1 MPGRGTQAWQSSG
14 VSVGGAEGRGRG
26 GRRRKVLRRG
36 RRGEVLLSRCFT
48 RGLTSQEEG
57 RYGGEGI
64 GGRRRGKG
72 VTKRGEKR
80 WERQGAQS
88 TPPLLKSP
96 SHASSPAT
104 PLFLHLSVDAQQQ
117 QRLLIFST
125 STKLTSPRDFIMA
138 DLLTFP
144 LPKSLSK
151 AMQINYLKHKV
162 EGEDETNFLIA
173 RSLNFFKKH

>member
-72 VTKRGEKR
+72 VTKTGEG
-80 WERQGAQS
+80 EEVGEAGS
-88 TPPLLKSP
+88 TIYTPTLEKPFTRFL
-96 SHASSPAT
+96 SSNAP
-104 PLFLHLSVDAQQQ
+104 
-117 QRLLIFST
+117 I
-125 STKLTSPRDFIMA
+125 LTSLRGCAAATAAPHLLDVYET
-138 DLLTFP
+138 DLAT
-144 LPKSLSK
+144 
-151 AMQINYLKHKV
+151 
-162 EGEDETNFLIA
+162 
-173 RSLNFFKKH
+173 